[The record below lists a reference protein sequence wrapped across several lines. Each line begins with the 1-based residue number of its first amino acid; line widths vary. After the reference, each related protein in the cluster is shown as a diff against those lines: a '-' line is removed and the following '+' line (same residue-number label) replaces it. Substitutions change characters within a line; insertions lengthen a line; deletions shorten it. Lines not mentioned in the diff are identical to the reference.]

1 LVPQIDQVLLLIG
14 IIVSLIQT
22 HFSNEQGKSMFFEHP
37 RYTQIGEH
45 FAVPSE
51 PVCFPNSH
59 MVLWNS
65 ELATQ
70 LQWPL
75 GDEETRAL
83 LSGHPITHPHKPLAL
98 AYSGHQFGHFNP
110 TLGDGRA
117 HLVGQVATP
126 EGWYDIQTKGSGPS
140 RFSRGGDGYCALG
153 PALREFVMSEA
164 MSRLHVPTTQCLAVL
179 TTGRSVYRQT
189 EEQGAICVRVASS
202 HIRVGSFQY
211 LALRDD
217 TAGLTALMNLAISRH
232 YPDISSSGTERVVDF
247 VKAVCKRQA
256 QLVLEWLRVGF
267 IHGVMNTDNT
277 LVNGETIDYG
287 PCAMLEQYALDTVF
301 SSIDKQGRYAF
312 GNQAQ
317 MANWNC
323 ARLAESLIGLF
334 ATEEQGV
341 ECLSAALVEFATHF
355 NRGYDQLWFTKLG
368 LNADEPA
375 HQQCVAEFKTIL
387 TEHKL
392 DYTNTFAG
400 LTLMA
405 LKGSTGAYDLPDPL
419 KSWCDVWYAALDKA
433 SAAESMMRVNP
444 AVIPRNHLVEQAIE
458 KANAGDFEFTAKWLE
473 ILKHPYDYEAQIAS
487 EFISADPAGGK
498 GYKTFCGT

>member
-1 LVPQIDQVLLLIG
+1 M
-14 IIVSLIQT
+14 S
-22 HFSNEQGKSMFFEHP
+22 FEHP
-37 RYTQIGEH
+37 RYNQIGEH

-51 PVCFPNSH
+51 PVHFPNSR
-59 MVLWNS
+59 MVLWNAD
-65 ELATQ
+65 LATQ

-75 GDEETRAL
+75 GEDETRML
-83 LSGHPITHPHKPLAL
+83 LSGHPAHATHKPIAL

-117 HLVGQVATP
+117 HLVTQINHNDL
-126 EGWYDIQTKGSGPS
+126 WYDVQTKGSGPS

-164 MSRLHVPTTQCLAVL
+164 MSRLNVPTTQCLAVL
-179 TTGRSVYRQT
+179 STGRSVYRQT
-189 EEQGAICVRVASS
+189 EEPGAICVRVASS

-217 TAGLTALMNLAISRH
+217 IAGLTALMNLAISRH
-232 YPDISSSGTERVVDF
+232 YPEIVVSGSERVVEF

-277 LVNGETIDYG
+277 LISGETIDYG

-334 ATEEQGV
+334 ATEEEGV
-341 ECLSAALVEFATHF
+341 ERLSAALVEFASQF
-355 NRGYDQLWFTKLG
+355 NAGYDQLWFTKLG
-368 LNADEPA
+368 LNADKPA
-375 HQQCVAEFKTIL
+375 HQQLVAEFKTIL

-392 DYTNTFAG
+392 DYTNTFAA
-400 LTLMA
+400 LTLKA
-405 LKGSTGAYDLPDPL
+405 LKGTFGIYGLPDAL
-419 KSWCDVWYAALDKA
+419 KSWSDAWYAELDKT
-433 SAAESMMRVNP
+433 AAAQSMVRANP

-458 KANAGDFEFTAKWLE
+458 KAKTADFEFTTKWLS
-473 ILKHPYDYEAQIAS
+473 ILKQPYDYNAQLAPDYVS
-487 EFISADPAGGK
+487 VDPHGGQ

>member
-1 LVPQIDQVLLLIG
+1 
-14 IIVSLIQT
+14 
-22 HFSNEQGKSMFFEHP
+22 MFFEHP
-37 RYTQIGEH
+37 RYTQIGDH

-51 PVCFPNSH
+51 PVYFPNSH

-65 ELATQ
+65 ALATQ

-75 GDEETRAL
+75 GEEETRAL
-83 LSGHPITHPHKPLAL
+83 FSGHPIDNPHKPFAL

-117 HLVGQVATP
+117 HLVGQVARP

-164 MSRLHVPTTQCLAVL
+164 MSRLNVPTTQCLAVL
-179 TTGRSVYRQT
+179 TTGRSVYRQS

-217 TAGLTALMNLAISRH
+217 IAGLQALLNLAIARH
-232 YPDISSSGTERVVDF
+232 YPEITSTGTERVVEF
-247 VKAVCKRQA
+247 VKTVCKRQA

-277 LVNGETIDYG
+277 LVSGETIDYG
-287 PCAMLEQYALDTVF
+287 PCAMLEHYALDAVF

-334 ATEEQGV
+334 ASEEEGV
-341 ECLSAALVEFATHF
+341 ERLSAALVEFATYF
-355 NRGYDQLWFTKLG
+355 NTGYDQLWFSKLG
-368 LNADEPA
+368 LSVDNVQHQQLVSEFKQLLSA
-375 HQQCVAEFKTIL
+375 HQ
-387 TEHKL
+387 L
-392 DYTNTFAG
+392 DYTNTFAA
-400 LTLMA
+400 LTMMA
-405 LKGSTGAYDLPDPL
+405 QQGGTGVYTLDSSLQ
-419 KSWCDVWYAALDKA
+419 SWCERWYAQINKTM
-433 SAAESMMRVNP
+433 AAAMKTLNP
-444 AVIPRNHLVEQAIE
+444 AVIPRNHLIEQAITQA
-458 KANAGDFEFTAKWLE
+458 KSGDFAFTENWLAV
-473 ILKHPYDYEAQIAS
+473 LKDPYNYEVDIAPQ
-487 EFISADPAGGK
+487 FIAADPHGGI

>member
-1 LVPQIDQVLLLIG
+1 
-14 IIVSLIQT
+14 
-22 HFSNEQGKSMFFEHP
+22 MFFEHP
-37 RYTQIGEH
+37 RYTQIGDH

-51 PVCFPNSH
+51 PVYFPNSH

-65 ELATQ
+65 ALATQ

-75 GDEETRAL
+75 GEEETRAL
-83 LSGHPITHPHKPLAL
+83 FSGHPIDNPHKPFAL

-126 EGWYDIQTKGSGPS
+126 QGWYDIQTKGTGPS

-164 MSRLHVPTTQCLAVL
+164 MSKLKVPTTECLAVL

-189 EEQGAICVRVASS
+189 EEQGAICVRAASS

-217 TAGLTALMNLAISRH
+217 VAGLNALMDLAIARH
-232 YPDISSSGTERVVDF
+232 YPEITSAGTERVVEF

-267 IHGVMNTDNT
+267 VHGVMNTDNT
-277 LVNGETIDYG
+277 LVSGETIDYG

-334 ATEEQGV
+334 ATEEEGV
-341 ECLSAALVEFATHF
+341 ARLSEALVEFATDF
-355 NRGYDQLWFTKLG
+355 NAGYDQLWFTKLG
-368 LNADEPA
+368 LSAEKPA
-375 HQQCVAEFKTIL
+375 QQQLVTEFKAIL

-392 DYTNTFAG
+392 DYTNTFAA
-400 LTLMA
+400 LTLKA
-405 LKGSTGAYDLPDPL
+405 LKGTFGIYGLPDAL
-419 KSWCDVWYAALDKA
+419 KSWCDAWYAELDKT
-433 SAAESMMRVNP
+433 AAAQSMVRVNP

-458 KANAGDFEFTAKWLE
+458 KAKAGDFEYTTTWLKT
-473 ILKHPYDYEAQIAS
+473 LKRPYDYEAQIAP
-487 EFISADPAGGK
+487 EFLSADPQGGK